1 MIIEHSP
8 SEQLNKQMAVLL
20 LIVICATFTGF
31 IEGNDVVSPDEP
43 TMAGHTSVNIN
54 ESVSN
59 ILITSSK
66 TDLVEFNSSVTLV
79 CSASGS
85 PTSFLWFNGS
95 SEVTANDRVHF
106 TDGGSNLTIINVT
119 RFDQGPFR
127 CLVSNLLSNG
137 TSDPVKLSISY
148 GPENIKL
155 RVNPSKEYYKV
166 GSDIFFSCKA
176 DSKPPA
182 RYHWLVNGALGFT
195 GGIGFGVIDART
207 SQSGNYSCQAFN
219 SRTLRYE
226 TSQPLSITIVAID
239 SVESSECLI
248 SGIVITCCV
257 IVAAAVGGGYYIYKR
272 NRRHL
277 NQSTHTET
285 TTATAEGQD
294 NPASSSQ
301 ELNFTNVRFIPN
313 KNTHS
318 DSAHYAS
325 SPPSYD
331 DVMQEVNRFK

>member
-1 MIIEHSP
+1 MITTHLFSAVCQKQTLSP
-8 SEQLNKQMAVLL
+8 EYRLH
-20 LIVICATFTGF
+20 VIFLPLRQTVWGHLQVRVILTTTCSYPPPPGF
-31 IEGNDVVSPDEP
+31 IGGNDVDSPDEP
-43 TMAGHTSVNIN
+43 AMAGHTICVSCLLSFLLTAIKPFCFSFT

-85 PTSFLWFNGS
+85 PTSVLWLNGS
-95 SEVTANDRVHF
+95 SSVTANDRVHF

-137 TSDPVKLSISY
+137 TSDPLKLSISCELLNN

-195 GGIGFGVIDART
+195 GGRGFGVIDART

-239 SVESSECLI
+239 SVGKLN
-248 SGIVITCCV
+248 T
-257 IVAAAVGGGYYIYKR
+257 YIYFLFIFR
-272 NRRHL
+272 LYTYNV
-277 NQSTHTET
+277 SACAET
-285 TTATAEGQD
+285 
-294 NPASSSQ
+294 
-301 ELNFTNVRFIPN
+301 
-313 KNTHS
+313 
-318 DSAHYAS
+318 
-325 SPPSYD
+325 
-331 DVMQEVNRFK
+331 